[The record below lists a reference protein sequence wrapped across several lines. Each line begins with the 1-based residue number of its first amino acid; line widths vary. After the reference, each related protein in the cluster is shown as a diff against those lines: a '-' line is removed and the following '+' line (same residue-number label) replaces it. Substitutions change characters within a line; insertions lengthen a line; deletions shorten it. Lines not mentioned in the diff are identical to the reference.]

1 MKDSVLGSTFKAGC
15 VVWIWGTTA
24 TIDSDVVQG
33 YSGTCLGISYFTI
46 YCEEDAANA
55 LVRNTEHRTKPMAQP
70 LPSTCIWRGR
80 GLIPKAI

>member
-1 MKDSVLGSTFKAGC
+1 MESHIGAPFKARC
-15 VVWIWGTTA
+15 VVQAGTTA
-24 TIDSDVVQG
+24 TTIKSDVAQG
-33 YSGTCLGISYFTI
+33 YSGAFLHICYFTI